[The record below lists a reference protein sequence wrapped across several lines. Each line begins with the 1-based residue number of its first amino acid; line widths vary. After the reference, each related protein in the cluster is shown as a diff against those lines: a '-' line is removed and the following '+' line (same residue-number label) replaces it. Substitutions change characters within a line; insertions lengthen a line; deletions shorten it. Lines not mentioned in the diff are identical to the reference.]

1 MDAASFGQNAYFY
14 DAAEGLLTATIL
26 LVAEFC
32 APEKRHIVSVFKV
45 IQELLVPSK
54 KKGKNQFQ
62 QLNRIPPQK
71 RPMTEAEIL
80 RRRELRRAAIKKQKR
95 RRTLFLTA
103 CALAAVLLIAGIVLL
118 CRSCGRS
125 EGSPHDESIYSSF
138 AMSDRSCVYTFRE
151 DGSGELR
158 LSGAPYKFRFA
169 LSGRTLSID
178 FEAEALTDC
187 EYEVAYIDTGLELTA
202 GKGTAT
208 QGEKF
213 TLNRTEK

>member
-1 MDAASFGQNAYFY
+1 MQD
-14 DAAEGLLTATIL
+14 
-26 LVAEFC
+26 
-32 APEKRHIVSVFKV
+32 
-45 IQELLVPSK
+45 
-54 KKGKNQFQ
+54 
-62 QLNRIPPQK
+62 NRIPPQT

-80 RRRELRRAAIKKQKR
+80 RRRKLRRAAIKKQKR

-103 CALAAVLLIAGIVLL
+103 CGLAAVLLIVGIVLL
-118 CRSCGRS
+118 CRG
-125 EGSPHDESIYSSF
+125 
-138 AMSDRSCVYTFRE
+138 CVYTFRE

-158 LSGAPYKFRFA
+158 LSGAPYRFRFA